1 MRIMC
6 ERVGIYRRNNKSSN
20 NQEKSTATGHVVL
33 ANNRVNGRRCRC
45 IAEEAEA
52 VEAILGG
59 VVVSVCASDHPP
71 RVGAVGQ
78 VRQWFQDALLD
89 AHVQRTN
96 LRPDSCD
103 HGQFLIPTS
112 EVSQVTF

>member
-20 NQEKSTATGHVVL
+20 NQEKSTTGNVL
-33 ANNRVNGRRCRC
+33 ANNRVCT
-45 IAEEAEA
+45 AEDAEA

-59 VVVSVCASDHPP
+59 VVSTDHPP
-71 RVGAVGQ
+71 RV
-78 VRQWFQDALLD
+78 RQWFKDALLD
-89 AHVQRTN
+89 AHVQGTN

-103 HGQFLIPTS
+103 HHGQFLTTS
-112 EVSQVTF
+112 EVSPVTY